1 MSKIIQDIMTKKIV
15 TIKQEKTGLDAA
27 KLMNDHGISSL
38 IVENNQKHV
47 GIITER
53 DVVSKICCRD
63 LQPSKVKIVDIMSNI
78 RVYANPNTP
87 IEVAVQRMVNHK
99 IRRLPVIEGG
109 KIVGIVTVTD
119 LAKELRKTILEE
131 GLLSELS
138 ELNALNC

>member
-1 MSKIIQDIMTKKIV
+1 MPKVIQDIMTKKIV

-27 KLMNDHGISSL
+27 KSMNDSL
-38 IVENNQKHV
+38 IVENDQKHI

-53 DVVSKICCRD
+53 DIVSKICCKD
-63 LQPSKVKIVDIMSNI
+63 LQPSKVNVADIMSDI
-78 RVYANPNTP
+78 RVYANPSTP
-87 IEVAVQRMVNHK
+87 IEVAVQRMINHK

-131 GLLSELS
+131 GLLSEIS
-138 ELNALNC
+138 E

>member
-15 TIKQEKTGLDAA
+15 TITQEKTGLDAA
-27 KLMNDHGISSL
+27 KLMDENGISSL
-38 IVENNQKHV
+38 IIENDKKHM

-53 DVVSKICCRD
+53 DIVSKICCKD
-63 LQPSKVKIVDIMSNI
+63 LQPSKVKVADIMSDI
-78 RVYANPNTP
+78 RVYANPGTP
-87 IEVAVQRMVNHK
+87 IEVAVQRMINHK
-99 IRRLPVIEGG
+99 LRRLPVIEEG

-138 ELNALNC
+138 E

>member
-1 MSKIIQDIMTKKIV
+1 MSKIIQDVMTKKIV
-15 TIKQEKTGLDAA
+15 TIKQEKNGLDAV
-27 KLMNDHGISSL
+27 KLMNDHLISSL
-38 IVENNQKHV
+38 IVESNHEYV

-63 LQPSKVKIVDIMSNI
+63 LQPSKVNVVDIMSSI
-78 RVYANPNTP
+78 RVYASPNTP
-87 IEVAVQRMVNHK
+87 IEVAVQRMINHK

-131 GLLSELS
+131 GLLSELH
-138 ELNALNC
+138 E

>member
-1 MSKIIQDIMTKKIV
+1 MPKIIQDIMTKKIV

-38 IVENNQKHV
+38 IVEKNQKHV

-53 DVVSKICCRD
+53 DVVSKICSRD

-78 RVYANPNTP
+78 LVYANPNTP

>member
-1 MSKIIQDIMTKKIV
+1 MPKVIQDIMTKKIV
-15 TIKQEKTGLDAA
+15 TIKHEKTGLDAA
-27 KLMNDHGISSL
+27 KLMNNYGISSL
-38 IVENNQKHV
+38 IVENDQKHI

-53 DVVSKICCRD
+53 DIVSKICCKD
-63 LQPSKVKIVDIMSNI
+63 LQPSKVNVADIMSDI
-78 RVYANPNTP
+78 RVYANPSTP
-87 IEVAVQRMVNHK
+87 IEVAVQRMINHK

-138 ELNALNC
+138 E

>member
-1 MSKIIQDIMTKKIV
+1 
-15 TIKQEKTGLDAA
+15 
-27 KLMNDHGISSL
+27 MNDHGISSL

-53 DVVSKICCRD
+53 DVVSKICCKD
-63 LQPSKVKIVDIMSNI
+63 LQPSKVKIVDLMSSI

-138 ELNALNC
+138 E

>member
-1 MSKIIQDIMTKKIV
+1 MPKIIQDIMTKKIV

-38 IVENNQKHV
+38 IVEKNQKHV

-53 DVVSKICCRD
+53 DVVSKICSRD

-78 RVYANPNTP
+78 LVYANPNTP

-138 ELNALNC
+138 E